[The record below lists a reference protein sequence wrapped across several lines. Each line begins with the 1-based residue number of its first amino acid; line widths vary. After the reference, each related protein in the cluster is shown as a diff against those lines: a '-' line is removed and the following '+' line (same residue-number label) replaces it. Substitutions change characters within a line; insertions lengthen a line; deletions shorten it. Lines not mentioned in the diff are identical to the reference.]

1 MTLLDLLK
9 EGVAIRYFKEDNTI
23 CVWTENNDVE
33 SIVRISNILT
43 ECFGIEL
50 KDIAIFP
57 TKDKEMKIRL
67 EFPFPVRHASEEVN
81 KEMSEKTNENRTEEQ
96 NNSDWIDLT
105 DRAVY
110 CVKNGELVIGWKKN
124 DKIVNA
130 LKVPMDTLREL
141 YDKLPEEATTA
152 DVRRVADEMGLNIA
166 NLEGYIMRVLARRV
180 EFGGELVKEGKT
192 LKLIKDTASVRDEV
206 RKKLEQ
212 EKEVIGTPWN
222 VE

>member
-9 EGVAIRYFKEDNTI
+9 EGVTIRYFKKDNTV

-33 SIVRISNILT
+33 SIVKICNILT

-57 TKDKEMKIRL
+57 ISDRKMKIRL
-67 EFPFPVRHASEEVN
+67 EFPFHASGEGDEKSEEGD
-81 KEMSEKTNENRTEEQ
+81 ENSQ
-96 NNSDWIDLT
+96 NNSGWIDLT
-105 DRAVY
+105 DKAVY
-110 CVKNGELVIGWKKN
+110 CVKDGELVIGWKKD

-130 LKVPMDTLREL
+130 LRMPIDTLKEL
-141 YDKLPEEATTA
+141 YNRLPEEATA
-152 DVRRVADEMGLNIA
+152 SDVRRVAAEMGLNITSF
-166 NLEGYIMRVLARRV
+166 ETYIMRVLARRV
-180 EFGGELVKEGKT
+180 EFGGEVVKEGKT